1 MSKKRKGV
9 KDADAKRIAM
19 AKKRGEWVETQCPAV
34 SEIEVS
40 EDKVDYDTFLKLLD
54 AERRANVGG
63 EDEFVWKEGFNYHPA
78 HPGIWVPY
86 NGWRVKFQHDI
97 RLRDGRVIENCYPN
111 ATAWHGKEGRFTD
124 EEVVEIRLCP
134 PEEQLFADLD
144 YLVSHSLE
152 SFGEQC
158 FPEIIISEGGVI
170 SFKPKRYRYFEKG
183 IIDERGDVA
192 YALWEGTLT
201 AVEAAASKV
210 YKNLS
215 EQSEPLG
222 EEFSKV
228 LDTNINDLYLE

>member
-34 SEIEVS
+34 SEIEPA
-40 EDKVDYDTFLKLLD
+40 ENKVDYDTFLKLLE

-63 EDEFVWKEGFNYHPA
+63 EDEFIWKEAFNYHPQY
-78 HPGIWVPY
+78 PGIWVPY
-86 NGWRVKFQHDI
+86 NGWRVKFQHD
-97 RLRDGRVIENCYPN
+97 LKLHDGRFVKACYPN
-111 ATAWHGKEGRFTD
+111 ATAWHGSEGRFDD
-124 EEVVEIRLCP
+124 EQVAEIRLCP
-134 PEEQLFADLD
+134 PEEQMFADLD

-152 SFGEQC
+152 SFGEHC

-183 IIDERGDVA
+183 IIDERGEVA
-192 YALWEGTLT
+192 YTLWEGTLT

-222 EEFSKV
+222 EAFSKV
-228 LDTNINDLYLE
+228 LNDNIDNLYLE